1 MHQQEPDIDKY
12 LIAGLTRAIDWMDNS
27 LQQVLAAKGFAPV
40 HRTQSLILVHIANG
54 IDAPA
59 DIARE
64 MGLTRQNVHQ
74 MAKGLIAEGVIDQY
88 PDPADPRR
96 SRYGWTE
103 RSFEIR
109 RAARETL
116 SNLEQVVKAR
126 TGVSDDEMR
135 AFRKVL
141 SADWGPEVSSDSELQ
156 QALPGPDTET
166 DPTTDDHPIAT
177 YSNSHTWPAGII
189 RKGKHD

>member
-1 MHQQEPDIDKY
+1 MHQHEPDIDRH

-27 LQQVLAAKGFAPV
+27 LQQILAAKGFAPV

-116 SNLEQVVKAR
+116 SNLEQVVKTR
-126 TGVSDDEMR
+126 TGVSDEDMQ

-141 SADWGPEVSSDSELQ
+141 SADWGPQVSSEAELQ
-156 QALPGPDTET
+156 MALSE
-166 DPTTDDHPIAT
+166 PTTGGQPVAT
-177 YSNSHTWPAGII
+177 YSNTNT
-189 RKGKHD
+189 